1 MKKILFVTGTRAD
14 FGKVKP
20 LIERIQESDS
30 VEGYIFATGM
40 HSLARYGSTFHEIEK
55 SGLKNIF
62 LYMNQ
67 MAGTSGAMDMTLAQT
82 ILGLGHYVQEFRPDM
97 IVVHGDRVETLAGAI
112 VGTLNN
118 ILVSH
123 IEGGELSG
131 TIDELIRHSVSKLAH
146 IHFVANE
153 EAKGRLIQMGE
164 KSDTIYVI
172 GSPDIDVMLSDHLPD
187 IVDVK
192 EYYEIT
198 FDNYFILIYH
208 PVTTDLENLYHR
220 TKAVMNILKS
230 SENKYVVI
238 YPNNDKGS
246 DIIIEAIKGH
256 ENRDNVRVFASLRF
270 ENFLSL
276 LRNTKAIVGNSSAGI
291 REAPIYGVPTVNIG
305 NRQHNRFNYE
315 SIINVTENTAEIL
328 GVLEQLPKIVHP
340 SHHFGNGRSAE
351 LFYSCIDNSEFWL
364 TPLQKQFQELNLSNN
379 MN

>member
-20 LIERIQESDS
+20 LIKRIEDSDT
-30 VEGYIFATGM
+30 VEAYIFATGM
-40 HSLARYGSTFHEIEK
+40 HSLARYGSTYHEIEK

-62 LYMNQ
+62 LYINQ
-67 MAGTSGAMDMTLAQT
+67 MTEASGAMDMTLAQT
-82 ILGLGHYVQEFRPDM
+82 ILGLGHYVREFRPDM
-97 IVVHGDRVETLAGAI
+97 IVVHGDRVETLAGAV

-153 EAKGRLIQMGE
+153 EAKGRLVQMGE

-172 GSPDIDVMLSDHLPD
+172 GSPDIDVMLSDQLPD
-187 IVDVK
+187 IMDVK
-192 EYYEIT
+192 EYYEIK
-198 FDNYFILIYH
+198 FKHYFILIYH
-208 PVTTDLENLYHR
+208 PVTTNLGDLFQS
-220 TKAVMNILKS
+220 TKSVMKILEQSK
-230 SENKYVVI
+230 NKYVVI

-246 DIIIEAIKGH
+246 EIIVEAIKNH
-256 ENRDNVRVFASLRF
+256 ENRDNVRAFASLRF
-270 ENFLSL
+270 ESFLTL
-276 LRNTKAIVGNSSAGI
+276 LRNAKAIVGNSSAGI

-305 NRQHNRFNYE
+305 NRQHNRFSYE

-328 GVLEQLPKIVHP
+328 GALENLPEIVRS
-340 SHHFGNGRSAE
+340 SHHFGNGKSAE
-351 LFYSCIDNSEFWL
+351 LFYSCIDNSKFWL
-364 TPLQKQFQELNLSNN
+364 TPLQKEFQELNLSNDIT
-379 MN
+379 